1 MACSL
6 EVFSRCASL
15 RPAQP
20 AWTAQFGPDIVD
32 DELDFRALENG
43 CYRHME
49 SRNREKKSMSL
60 ITLQV
65 LDGADRG
72 RLFTHLRPPVTI
84 GREEGNDVQLNDE
97 RVSRFHIKIQEDNE
111 RLVLT
116 DLQSTNGTKVNGED
130 IKLRILRYGDIITI
144 GRSLL
149 RFGSREEI
157 AKRFARLRGE
167 QPASRASEAA
177 SGSREPHGH
186 FDLNPHDDDLQAKLF
201 RLEPPDLPSRLSPGQ
216 AAQLA
221 EVLDYFHLRIR
232 ELIRASDP
240 EPKASRVVLSAEH
253 WQQLVDIQSRLAEYL
268 RTVSDPD
275 LER

>member
-1 MACSL
+1 
-6 EVFSRCASL
+6 
-15 RPAQP
+15 
-20 AWTAQFGPDIVD
+20 
-32 DELDFRALENG
+32 
-43 CYRHME
+43 ME

-72 RLFTHLRPPVTI
+72 RLFTQLRPPVTI

-149 RFGSREEI
+149 RFGSRDEI
-157 AKRFARLRGE
+157 ALRFARLRGE
-167 QPASRASEAA
+167 QPASRASDGGA
-177 SGSREPHGH
+177 GSREPQGQL
-186 FDLNPHDDDLQAKLF
+186 DLNPLDDDLQAKLF

-221 EVLDYFHLRIR
+221 EVLDYFHLRVR
-232 ELIRASDP
+232 ELIRSADP
-240 EPKASRVVLSAEH
+240 EPKATRVVLAAEH

-268 RTVSDPD
+268 RAVSDPD
-275 LER
+275 IER